1 MRVYIMTCGR
11 LGTAAS
17 ILPSLRC
24 AEGVEVAGIVISRGL
39 LNAEQQRRV
48 KARKFRKL
56 LSIGPIGALNG
67 LRMRRW
73 YSNAAVRLGA
83 RRLDEQASELG
94 IRILEVDNLQAP
106 ELKPFISS
114 LNCDLGLSLGNGYI
128 PKSVFSLTPLGML
141 NIHHEVLPDFRGAQ
155 SVIWQIHEGSNST
168 GFTIHRIDAGIDTGP
183 IISVNRVPISF
194 GASLE
199 DTVTT
204 TYAELIRL
212 SGVEL
217 VRILGDRSLIERATP
232 QPGGRHFTTPSGL
245 QFLRMLR
252 NHARLSTRARS

>member
-11 LGTAAS
+11 LGTAAP
-17 ILPSLRC
+17 ILTGLRQ
-24 AEGVEVAGIVISRGL
+24 AEGVEIAGIVISRGL
-39 LNAEQQRRV
+39 LNAEQQRRM
-48 KARKFRKL
+48 KMRKFRKIL
-56 LSIGPIGALNG
+56 VIGPIGALNG
-67 LRMRRW
+67 IRMRRW
-73 YSNAAVRLGA
+73 YSNAAVRLEA
-83 RRLDEQASELG
+83 RGLDEQARELG
-94 IRILEVDNLQAP
+94 VPILEVDSLRAP
-106 ELKPFISS
+106 ELTPFISS

-183 IISVNRVPISF
+183 IISVNRIPITF
-194 GASLE
+194 RATLE

-217 VRILGDRSLIERATP
+217 VRILGDRSLIERAAP

-252 NHARLSTRARS
+252 NHARLSARARS